1 MQLLKLIS
9 NLLCDCHDLSL
20 DKSYG
25 KGNGQ
30 FLSYWMKTKIS
41 EGHVYWKYTRN
52 CSFKK
57 LQFNILIQI
66 LSLGPPFFSPF
77 FIFQVK
83 DKDIGFFF
91 LFTIEYFFH
100 NKRLRHFVITPPPR
114 IIIYLYQVYSIKIRF
129 NLFFLL

>member
-1 MQLLKLIS
+1 MSNTWKVKLIS

-77 FIFQVK
+77 F
-83 DKDIGFFF
+83 FFSF
-91 LFTIEYFFH
+91 IVNITTKLLLFNILSFKFYFWWILSHNFH
-100 NKRLRHFVITPPPR
+100 NFVDF
-114 IIIYLYQVYSIKIRF
+114 IINI
-129 NLFFLL
+129 FFPWILSSNF